1 MSSIPIKEKQHRND
15 DTKLK
20 VMNSKQ
26 LNRPSHPTTTISTPQ
41 LTSRQIIIVG
51 AGLGGIGAA
60 ISLLLAGHSV
70 QIFEAASEIG
80 EVGAGIQVL
89 PNSSRVLQSWGMKD
103 ALDKHSTKPSRVNML
118 HWKGEIISH
127 MNFGESAAKYPG
139 TFYWDFHRAGLHR
152 CLLDRAVELGATIRT
167 KARVLNVEP
176 SFEGESAT
184 VFLENGESHTVDLV
198 VGADGINS
206 RMREIMLGREDPP
219 ILTGDLA
226 YRLLLSTK
234 DMLKDPELASFVT
247 DPQVNYWLGP
257 DAHAGMVDALLI
269 VDPS

>member
-1 MSSIPIKEKQHRND
+1 
-15 DTKLK
+15 
-20 VMNSKQ
+20 
-26 LNRPSHPTTTISTPQ
+26 
-41 LTSRQIIIVG
+41 
-51 AGLGGIGAA
+51 
-60 ISLLLAGHSV
+60 
-70 QIFEAASEIG
+70 
-80 EVGAGIQVL
+80 
-89 PNSSRVLQSWGMKD
+89 MKD
-103 ALDKHSTKPSRVNML
+103 ALDKYSTKPSRVNML

-127 MNFGESAAKYPG
+127 MDFEASAAQYPG
-139 TFYWDFHRAGLHR
+139 TFYWDFHRSNLHR
-152 CLLDRAVELGATIRT
+152 CLLDRALELGATIRT

-176 SFEGESAT
+176 SFEVESAT

-206 RMREIMLGREDPP
+206 RLREIMLGREDPP

-257 DAHAGMVDALLI
+257 NAHAGMFVHSHRLT
-269 VDPS
+269 STN